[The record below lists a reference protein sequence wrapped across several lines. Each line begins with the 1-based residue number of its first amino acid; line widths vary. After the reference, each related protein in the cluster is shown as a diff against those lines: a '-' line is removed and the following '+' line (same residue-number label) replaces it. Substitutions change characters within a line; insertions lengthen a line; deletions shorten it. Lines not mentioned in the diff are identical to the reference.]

1 MPSNHSISN
10 NISLYP
16 WYRSLTSAMA
26 FLPIFFLFFNE
37 IVSLREVLL
46 LESVYYISVVCI
58 EVPSGYFS
66 DRIGRKKTLIIS
78 TIFFII
84 SYLVFGFS
92 YDFKTLAIAQ
102 VLLAA
107 AISFR
112 SGTDTSF
119 YYESLADAGI
129 EDEYGQRE
137 ASVQSWIQITSALA
151 VLAGGFLGAIS
162 LELPYYFSVVIV
174 IPALIICFLFKEPG
188 SNEKAGIPFFK
199 QLGICFSYLKLPQL
213 KWLFIFSVLMYAMTH
228 IPYEFYQPYLQL
240 LEDRGDLVFTNAP
253 IASGVLF
260 AGTRFVAA
268 YAAKMSVT
276 WTERFGIYKILFIA
290 IIIQAIII
298 GLLGV
303 MLSLFLVSVVLF
315 RNFSMMLTRAPINA
329 IIAPIVNSNQR
340 ATYFSI
346 QSLAYRLSFATVLVV
361 LALPFGSEHATDWP
375 ALSWML
381 RVSFVA
387 SIICTIALFIFI
399 PKVKDSSNG

>member
-1 MPSNHSISN
+1 
-10 NISLYP
+10 
-16 WYRSLTSAMA
+16 MA
-26 FLPIFFLFFNE
+26 YLPIFFLFFNE

-78 TIFFII
+78 TVFFII
-84 SYLVFGFS
+84 SYLVFGLS
-92 YDFKTLAIAQ
+92 YDFLTLAIAQ

-119 YYESLADAGI
+119 YYESLAEAGL
-129 EDEYGQRE
+129 EAEYGQRE
-137 ASVQSWIQITSALA
+137 ANVQSWMQMTSAIA
-151 VLAGGFLGAIS
+151 VLIGGFLGAIR
-162 LELPYYFSVVIV
+162 LDLPYYFSVIII
-174 IPALIICFLFKEPG
+174 IPALFICFKFQEPSSYEKE
-188 SNEKAGIPFFK
+188 SEPFFK
-199 QLGICFSYLKLPQL
+199 QLWICLNYLKLPQL
-213 KWLFIFSVLMYAMTH
+213 RWLFLFSVLMYAMTH

-240 LEDRGDLVFTNAP
+240 LENRGDLSYTNAP
-253 IASGVLF
+253 IASGILF

-276 WTERFGIYKILFIA
+276 WTERFGIYRILFIA

-298 GLLGV
+298 GILGI
-303 MLSLFLVSVVLF
+303 MLSTFLVLIVLF
-315 RNFSMMLTRAPINA
+315 RNYSMMMTKAPINA
-329 IIAPIVNSNQR
+329 VIAPIVNSNQR

-346 QSLAYRLSFATVLVV
+346 QSLAYRLSFATVLVL
-361 LALPFGSEHATDWP
+361 LALPFGSGHATDWP

-381 RVSFVA
+381 RVSFAA
-387 SIICTIALFIFI
+387 SIICTIALFLCI
-399 PKVKDSSNG
+399 PKSSKV